1 MGELDGSGPDA
12 AAFRGQPAVPV
23 CPGLGGLLGSR
34 TFSVKNSTAPGKL

>member
-34 TFSVKNSTAPGKL
+34 TFSVKSSTAPGKL